1 MVIVNEVL
9 ICFLI
14 LFLKYCVFLN
24 LYIVLNYW
32 MLCDK
37 NNFKEIYIINWFRKY
52 IWNWYYFI
60 KLNNICRIRMVLDI
74 CCKF

>member
-24 LYIVLNYW
+24 IYIVLNYW

-37 NNFKEIYIINWFRKY
+37 NNFKKY
-52 IWNWYYFI
+52 ILLI
-60 KLNNICRIRMVLDI
+60 DLERIFENDI
-74 CCKF
+74 IL

>member
-37 NNFKEIYIINWFRKY
+37 NNFKEIYIIN
-52 IWNWYYFI
+52 
-60 KLNNICRIRMVLDI
+60 
-74 CCKF
+74 

>member
-24 LYIVLNYW
+24 IYIVLNYW
-32 MLCDK
+32 MLCDE
-37 NNFKEIYIINWFRKY
+37 NNFKKY
-52 IWNWYYFI
+52 ILLIDLESIFEN
-60 KLNNICRIRMVLDI
+60 DI
-74 CCKF
+74 IL